1 MPPVLLAAFLFMG
14 LFRKKLSSVNN
25 ELLLVAK
32 LCREK
37 PELRT
42 QLIFVLKQPQDKRLE
57 LIEKWLD
64 MLPKESELCKSLQ
77 LLNEE
82 DIALAMLDELKGMS
96 DAQ

>member
-1 MPPVLLAAFLFMG
+1 MVAAFLYMG

-37 PELRT
+37 PDLRT
-42 QLIFVLKQPQDKRLE
+42 QLIFVLEQPEEKRLE
-57 LIEKWLD
+57 LISKWLEL
-64 MLPKESELCKSLQ
+64 LPEESELYKSLQ
-77 LLNEE
+77 LLNEG

>member
-1 MPPVLLAAFLFMG
+1 MG

-37 PELRT
+37 PDLRT
-42 QLIFVLKQPQDKRLE
+42 QLIFVLEQPEEKRLE
-57 LIEKWLD
+57 LISKWLEL
-64 MLPKESELCKSLQ
+64 LPEESELYKSLQ
-77 LLNEE
+77 LLNEG

>member
-1 MPPVLLAAFLFMG
+1 MYMG

-37 PELRT
+37 PDLRT
-42 QLIFVLKQPQDKRLE
+42 QLIFVLEQPEEKRLE
-57 LIEKWLD
+57 LISKWLEL
-64 MLPKESELCKSLQ
+64 LPEESELYKSLQ
-77 LLNEE
+77 LLNEG